1 MTEMPKQQQI
11 NEIKNEKE
19 VTTATTETQRILGD
33 YDEQLHAN
41 KMDNPEEMDKFLE
54 MYNFTWLNQDEN
66 IKTPVYE
73 VHC

>member
-41 KMDNPEEMDKFLE
+41 KMDNLEEMDKFLE

-73 VHC
+73 VHY

>member
-73 VHC
+73 VHY